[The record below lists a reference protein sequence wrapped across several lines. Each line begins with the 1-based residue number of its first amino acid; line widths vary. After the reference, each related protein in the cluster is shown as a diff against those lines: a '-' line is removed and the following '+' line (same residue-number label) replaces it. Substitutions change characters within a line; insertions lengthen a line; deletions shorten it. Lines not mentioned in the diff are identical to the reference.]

1 MYTPMSQLI
10 ASSKTKMIIGM
21 GATGFSVARHLS
33 QLGQHFVMLDTR
45 QEPPLLDKFIAE
57 FPETPLLLGDLSLDS
72 LNNADE
78 VILSPGLSRQIPAI
92 QVAIESNIPV
102 INDIELFARS
112 ARAPII
118 AITGSNG
125 KSTVTTLLG
134 EMFVAAG
141 HTIGIGGNLGTP
153 ALDLLDEKVKFYILE
168 LSSFQLESIS
178 NLSAEAATVLN
189 ISPDHMDRYKTLL
202 DYHQSKH
209 RIFNGARQVI
219 INRDDRLSVP
229 LVGEGVKSSSFGLNR
244 PDLNCFGLLAA
255 EDGEIWLAYEFEKL
269 IPQKQLGIRGSHNI
283 SNALAALA
291 LGKAVNLPFQ
301 PMLKVLKKFNGLPHR
316 YQVLKTLNGVTYI
329 NDSKATNLGATI
341 AAINASPISNNIV
354 LLVGGQGKGQ
364 DFSTLTD
371 SIVAAVKQV
380 ILIGEAASEIDT
392 AISGKIDTMYAIS
405 IESAVVSSQKIAK
418 SGDIVL
424 LSPGCASYDMFSN
437 FGERGDKFISAVED
451 LK

>member
-134 EMFVAAG
+134 EMFIAAG
-141 HTIGIGGNLGTP
+141 HPIGIGGNLGTP

-219 INRDDRLSVP
+219 INRDDRLSAP

-301 PMLKVLKKFNGLPHR
+301 PMLKVLQKFNGLPHR
-316 YQVLKTLNGVTYI
+316 YQVLKTLHGVTYI

>member
-1 MYTPMSQLI
+1 MFTPMSQLI

-92 QVAIESNIPV
+92 RVAIESDIPV

-134 EMFVAAG
+134 EMFIAAG
-141 HTIGIGGNLGTP
+141 HPIGIGGNLGTP

-219 INRDDRLSVP
+219 INRDDRLSAP

-316 YQVLKTLNGVTYI
+316 YQVLKTLHGVTYI

-371 SIVAAVKQV
+371 SIVAAVKQI

-405 IESAVVSSQKIAK
+405 IESAVVSSQKVAK

>member
-1 MYTPMSQLI
+1 MSQLI

-92 QVAIESNIPV
+92 RVAIESDIPV

-134 EMFVAAG
+134 EMFIAAG
-141 HTIGIGGNLGTP
+141 HPIGIGGNLGTP

-219 INRDDRLSVP
+219 INRDDRLSAP

-316 YQVLKTLNGVTYI
+316 YQVLKTLHGVTYI

-371 SIVAAVKQV
+371 SIVAAVKQI

-405 IESAVVSSQKIAK
+405 IESAVVSSQKVAK

>member
-1 MYTPMSQLI
+1 MSQLI

-57 FPETPLLLGDLSLDS
+57 FPDTTLLLGELSVNS

-78 VILSPGLSRQIPAI
+78 IILSPGLSRQIPAI

-102 INDIELFARS
+102 ISDIELFARS

-141 HTIGIGGNLGTP
+141 HPVGIGGNLGTP

-168 LSSFQLESIS
+168 LSSFQLESIT

-219 INRDDRLSVP
+219 INRDDKLSAP

-244 PDLNCFGLLAA
+244 PDLNCFGLLTA

-269 IPQKQLGIRGSHNI
+269 IPQKQLGIKGSHNT
-283 SNALAALA
+283 SNVLAALA

-301 PMLKVLKKFNGLPHR
+301 SMLKVLQKFNGLPHR
-316 YQVLKTLNGVTYI
+316 YQVVKILHGVTYI
-329 NDSKATNLGATI
+329 NDSKATNLGATL
-341 AAINASPISNNIV
+341 AAINASPVSNNIV
-354 LLVGGQGKGQ
+354 LLVGGQSKGQ
-364 DFSTLTD
+364 NFSTLAD
-371 SIVAAVKQV
+371 SIAATVKKV
-380 ILIGEAASEIDT
+380 VLIGEAASEIDT
-392 AISGKIDTMYAIS
+392 AIDGKIDTIYAIS
-405 IESAVVSSQKIAK
+405 IKGAVVSSQKIAK

-424 LSPGCASYDMFSN
+424 LSPGCASFDMFSN